1 MIKRLVHYGK
11 RILGLSSSYGGFTNS
26 SDFWEKRYKNGGSSG
41 PGSYDVL
48 AEFKAK
54 TINDLLRQ
62 LQVHSMFELG
72 CGDGN
77 QLSMF
82 QLPHYTGVDVSP
94 TVIEKCKKR
103 FKDDPLKRF
112 VLLDEFTEEHFE
124 MGLSLDV
131 IYHLIEDDVYHT
143 HLDLLFER
151 SKRFVLIYSSN
162 EKQHETTAPHVK
174 HRKFTDDVANRH
186 KKWALVKHIPNE
198 HPFQGD
204 FNTGSSADFYLF
216 ARVV

>member
-1 MIKRLVHYGK
+1 MIKRFLHFGK
-11 RILGLSSSYGGFTNS
+11 RILGLPSSYGGFTNS
-26 SDFWEKRYKNGGSSG
+26 SDFWENRYKSGGTSG

-54 TINDLLRQ
+54 IINDLLRQ

-77 QLSMF
+77 QLSML
-82 QLPHYTGVDVSP
+82 QLPHYTGVDVSS
-94 TVIEKCKKR
+94 TIIEKCKKQ

-112 VLLDEFTEEHFE
+112 VLLEEFTQGPFE

-131 IYHLIEDDVYHT
+131 IYHLVEDDVYHD
-143 HLDLLFER
+143 HLKLLFER
-151 SKRFVLIYSSN
+151 SQRFVLIYSSN
-162 EKQHETTAPHVK
+162 EVQQETTALHVK
-174 HRKFTDDVANRH
+174 HRKFTEDVAALY

-198 HPFQGD
+198 HPFDGD
-204 FNTGSSADFYLF
+204 FNTGSSADFFLF
-216 ARVV
+216 ARV